1 MIEILQKLGMT
12 AAVVYALIDVI
23 SWIKESFTVQPF
35 EWKRLTALGLAIAFC
50 VLQNADVFPLLGMN
64 LGVPFVGAVLTGV
77 LIAKGANLLND
88 LIKLL
93 PVQR

>member
-1 MIEILQKLGMT
+1 MLEILQKLAMT

-23 SWIKESFTVQPF
+23 AWVKESFTVKPF
-35 EWKRLTALGLAIAFC
+35 EWKRLTALLLAIAFC
-50 VLQNADVFPLLGMN
+50 VLQGADVLPVLGITLN
-64 LGVPFVGAVLTGV
+64 VQFLGSVLTGV

-93 PVQR
+93 PIQR